1 VAHTGDAKKMRGY
14 LASARIK
21 EFDTM
26 DAQMRAMM
34 LDVLKDNPAE
44 IRIGKPT
51 IAGAKATFLVEG
63 LNLQTT
69 KTTAEVTMVQEG
81 GAWKVDKESW
91 KTTSK

>member
-1 VAHTGDAKKMRGY
+1 MSTFQAAGEQALAPHCTGTPPASIVEAVDDPRMFGPFTVRETFD
-14 LASARIK
+14 ASARP
-21 EFDTM
+21 
-26 DAQMRAMM
+26 
-34 LDVLKDNPAE
+34 LV
-44 IRIGKPT
+44 
-51 IAGAKATFLVEG
+51 VEG